1 MLSRLY
7 EEGFLNYQAFIL
19 KYYKTLELTELEA
32 VVLIK
37 MLDLC
42 KSTKKLKSSKLA
54 SEMKMKK
61 AEVEQVLNNL
71 MIKKIYTIDF
81 TQNENGVMDE
91 KISFESLFNKLD
103 DCLKTEAVLRVED
116 ELKELISI
124 FEREFN
130 RALTPAEYAVIEDFY
145 KVNGFQID
153 EIKQALKKAVMQ
165 NKISLSFVE
174 RMLIQTRE
182 NKLKPKKQMDPSK
195 KQALDKAFDLI

>member
-61 AEVEQVLNNL
+61 A
-71 MIKKIYTIDF
+71 
-81 TQNENGVMDE
+81 
-91 KISFESLFNKLD
+91 
-103 DCLKTEAVLRVED
+103 
-116 ELKELISI
+116 
-124 FEREFN
+124 
-130 RALTPAEYAVIEDFY
+130 
-145 KVNGFQID
+145 
-153 EIKQALKKAVMQ
+153 
-165 NKISLSFVE
+165 
-174 RMLIQTRE
+174 
-182 NKLKPKKQMDPSK
+182 
-195 KQALDKAFDLI
+195 